1 MRIIVLGSG
10 VVGVM
15 TAYYLAADGHEVVV
29 LDRQA
34 KAGLETSHANAG
46 LIAPGHVYAWA
57 SPRAP
62 KILLQSLWRS
72 DSALKFRLKAEY
84 NTPVR
89 RYGLDAFNRTAPGID
104 ARPGRNAL
112 KIS

>member
-46 LIAPGHVYAWA
+46 LIAPGQ
-57 SPRAP
+57 SMPGPRP
-62 KILLQSLWRS
+62 
-72 DSALKFRLKAEY
+72 
-84 NTPVR
+84 
-89 RYGLDAFNRTAPGID
+89 
-104 ARPGRNAL
+104 ARPRFCCNLCGVAMPL
-112 KIS
+112 

>member
-10 VVGVM
+10 VVGVA

-29 LDRQA
+29 LDRQP

-46 LIAPGHVYAWA
+46 LIAPGHVYSWA

-72 DSALKFRLKAEY
+72 DSALKFRLKG
-84 NTPVR
+84 R
-89 RYGLDAFNRTAPGID
+89 SAPLALEPALPRQLHHG
-104 ARPGRNAL
+104 AQPGQHPAQAL
-112 KIS
+112 PLPL